1 MSTTSTSPTASTPA
15 TPPPSSSQYS
25 ADLQQV
31 LTRSIAIASLPL
43 TQLNNTLTDLQ
54 NRSTELNTLNGKFS
68 AIQTAVQSLSTA
80 VSSTTAQASDT
91 SVLTAQSDSTAVP
104 GSYTIHVVTAGSPS
118 NALSLSTLPA
128 VTNPGTQSISTSS
141 SFTLTVGGTPVT
153 ITPSGDTLS
162 ALADAINSSGA
173 NVSATIVN
181 LGSPSAPNY
190 QLSLQSTQLGDI
202 TLQLNDGTNDLM
214 GTLSGGT
221 QASYQVNGQPAPPAT
236 PISSDSSTVT
246 IAPGVTADL
255 LASGDSTVTVSESS
269 TDQANALSSFATA
282 YNAAVDE
289 LNVNRG
295 QGGGALTGD
304 ALIYTLSQSLRNISG
319 FTGGSGSVQNLTD
332 LGLTFDQNGHLN
344 FDQTVFSSAA
354 AAHPGDV
361 GAFLGSPT
369 TGGFLQEATNTLTSL
384 GDPTNGILETA
395 ISDSQT
401 SIDNQNQKISDEQS
415 RITALTTSLTTQ
427 IDSADALIAS
437 LEQQQTYFTTLF
449 TDMNGLNN
457 LQALG

>member
-1 MSTTSTSPTASTPA
+1 
-15 TPPPSSSQYS
+15 
-25 ADLQQV
+25 
-31 LTRSIAIASLPL
+31 
-43 TQLNNTLTDLQ
+43 
-54 NRSTELNTLNGKFS
+54 
-68 AIQTAVQSLSTA
+68 
-80 VSSTTAQASDT
+80 VSDG

-104 GSYTIHVVTAGSPS
+104 GSYAIDVVKAGSPS
-118 NALSLSTLPA
+118 SALSLSTLPA
-128 VTNPGTQSISTSS
+128 VTNPATQSISSSS

-153 ITPSGDTLS
+153 ITPSGNTLS

-181 LGSPSAPNY
+181 LGSPSAPSY
-190 QLSLQSTQLGDI
+190 QLSLQSTQMGDI

-214 GTLSGGT
+214 GTLSAGIEA
-221 QASYQVNGQPAPPAT
+221 QYQVNGQPAT

-255 LASGDSTVTVSESS
+255 LSAGNSTVTVSESS

-289 LNVNRG
+289 LNLNRG

-304 ALIYTLSQSLRNISG
+304 AMIYTLSQSLRDISG

-344 FDQTVFSSAA
+344 FDQTVFNSVA

-384 GDPTNGILETA
+384 GDPTDGILETA

-401 SIDNQNQKISDEQS
+401 SIDNQNQKISDEQD
-415 RITALTTSLTTQ
+415 RITALTTSLTSK

>member
-1 MSTTSTSPTASTPA
+1 MSTTSTSPTASA
-15 TPPPSSSQYS
+15 APPPSSSQYS

-31 LTRSIAIASLPL
+31 LSRSIAIASLPL

-68 AIQTAVQSLSTA
+68 AVQTAIQSLSTA
-80 VSSTTAQASDT
+80 VSSTTAQVSNS
-91 SVLTAQSDSTAVP
+91 SVLTAQSDATAVP
-104 GSYTIHVVTAGSPS
+104 GSYTIDVVKAGSPS
-118 NALSLSTLPA
+118 SALSLGTLPA
-128 VTNPGTQSISTSS
+128 VTNPATQSISSSS

-153 ITPSGDTLS
+153 ITPSGNSLS

-214 GTLSGGT
+214 GTLSAGIEA
-221 QASYQVNGQPAPPAT
+221 QYQVNGQPAT

-255 LASGDSTVTVSESS
+255 LSAGDSTVTVSESS

-289 LNVNRG
+289 LNLNRG

-304 ALIYTLSQSLRNISG
+304 ALIYTLSQSLRDISG

-344 FDQTVFSSAA
+344 FDQTVFNSAA
-354 AAHPGDV
+354 ASDPGDL

-384 GDPTNGILETA
+384 GDPTDGILETA

-401 SIDNQNQKISDEQS
+401 SIDNQNQKISDEQD

-427 IDSADALIAS
+427 IDNADALIAS